1 MVSLPLHKAHSG
13 TKPIKDASQNS
24 TQKSNINALDGV
36 RAIACLSVIAY
47 HVNYKTFRT
56 FTLQLHSTTTG
67 QFAYDILMS
76 GWSGVTLFFV
86 LSGFLLFMPYAK
98 SLLFENQWPSARS
111 FYWRRILRIVPGY
124 YIALAAL
131 IVIRSPQYLQL
142 DHLKSLT
149 LFLTFL
155 MDAPATYQ
163 QINGPFWTLA
173 VEWQYYMLLPI
184 LALIFSLP
192 VRLGKSPRQRFALV
206 IGCLLAMLLWGLGT
220 RYFGRYYTLHPDQTF
235 LVARPVLNKIL
246 LVTYGATGKY
256 FEDFA
261 IGMLVC
267 TTYIFTRKA
276 ASDSKL
282 SNILNRYSILLFIV
296 GLLPP
301 LFVSTSDVLTPQ
313 LSLNQYIGAHN
324 WLNEFGY
331 SSGFGLC
338 LMAILFGPAL
348 LKRPFEW
355 YPLRWMGM
363 ISYSAYI
370 WHLPIMAI
378 FEIFVYP
385 LLAHRLSLIYFSYW
399 GWIIFLCIP
408 FSYLYYRFIE
418 HPGIK
423 LANKS
428 RQKQAV
434 QPISRAD
441 LPRENLAV

>member
-1 MVSLPLHKAHSG
+1 MVSLQIHKSDDS
-13 TKPIKDASQNS
+13 TKHTKNVSQS
-24 TQKSNINALDGV
+24 SPKKSNIDALDGV

-47 HVNYKTFRT
+47 HVNYGAFKTFN
-56 FTLQLHSTTTG
+56 LQLNSTKTG
-67 QFAYDILMS
+67 QFIYDILMS

-98 SLLFENQWPSARS
+98 SLLFENQWPSART

-124 YIALAAL
+124 YIALIAL
-131 IVIRSPQYLQL
+131 LLIRYPQYLHL
-142 DHLKSLT
+142 DHLKTLT
-149 LFLTFL
+149 LFFTFL
-155 MDAPATYQ
+155 MDAPSTFQ

-184 LALIFSLP
+184 IALIFSLP
-192 VRLGKSPRQRFALV
+192 VRLGRSPNQRFALV
-206 IGCLLAMLLWGLGT
+206 IGCLLAMLFWGLGT
-220 RYFGRYYTLHPDQTF
+220 RYFGRYYTQHTDQTF
-235 LVARPVLNKIL
+235 LVARPILNKIL

-267 TTYIFTRKA
+267 ATYIFTRKA
-276 ASDSKL
+276 ASDSKI
-282 SNILNRYSILLFIV
+282 STILNRYSIPLFIL

-301 LFVSTSDVLTPQ
+301 LFVSTWVVLTPQ
-313 LSLNQYIGAHN
+313 LPLDQYIGAHN
-324 WLNEFGY
+324 WLNEIGY

-338 LMAILFGPAL
+338 LLAILFGPAL

-355 YPLRWMGM
+355 YPLRWIGM

-370 WHLPIMAI
+370 WHLPVLAI
-378 FEIFVYP
+378 FEIFVYSSLP
-385 LLAHRLSLIYFSYW
+385 HRLTLIYFSYW
-399 GWIIFLCIP
+399 SWIIFLCIP

-418 HPGIK
+418 YPGIR

-428 RQKQAV
+428 REKQAV
-434 QPISRAD
+434 QPVSRED
-441 LPRENLAV
+441 LPSEK